1 MAIDVLNLIPN
12 RSIIYL
18 GIGLP
23 TAVAE
28 VCPKDK
34 EIIIHSENGVLGVK
48 GRPKLGDESP
58 TLINAGKETIS
69 VHTGASFLIHP

>member
-1 MAIDVLNLIPN
+1 MKKWSIEEMAIEVLNLIPN
-12 RSIIYL
+12 RSIINL

-23 TAVAE
+23 TVAE

-48 GRPKLGDESP
+48 RKAK
-58 TLINAGKETIS
+58 TW
-69 VHTGASFLIHP
+69 